1 MKVNG
6 KIIKGKEEEYSILIY
21 EGEWKDDLFDG
32 KGILYYEN
40 GDREM
45 GDFLNNNP
53 KGKHVTLTSNGEVK
67 TDINN

>member
-1 MKVNG
+1 M
-6 KIIKGKEEEYSILIY
+6 YY
-21 EGEWKDDLFDG
+21 EDGDKYDGEWKNDKREG

-67 TDINN
+67 THIYD